1 MTIQDSASQHS
12 ARHELSS
19 AESRLLEQISLDQPW
34 SLVERFSGMHRW
46 RPEDVN
52 TAAEEIAGRLRKLGV
67 PVEVH
72 QPEIFLSIP
81 ISAQVES
88 GGKVWKGKAPSSC
101 LPTPQGLSGEL
112 VYLPANQK
120 ALRSYTKN
128 VAELFGQSA
137 ADMASVIERIR
148 GRILITEG
156 FGNPALTKIVEEW
169 GGIGLIAINPGVD
182 THWGTCTTVWGI
194 AGSGRFAA
202 PAGDPRR
209 RRLEAGRPRVEGAG
223 CIGRFGHACAPR
235 CWRAG
240 LRSRSPS

>member
-1 MTIQDSASQHS
+1 MTIQDSARQHT
-12 ARHELSS
+12 ARQDLSS
-19 AESRLLEQISLDQPW
+19 AESTLLEQISLDQPW
-34 SLVERFSGMHRW
+34 SLVERFSGMPRW

-52 TAAEEIAGRLRKLGV
+52 TAADEIAGRLRKLGV

-81 ISAQVES
+81 ISAQVEA

-148 GRILITEG
+148 GRILHHRG
-156 FGNPALTKIVEEW
+156 LRQPGAHQDRRGMGRHRAHRHQPRRRHAL
-169 GGIGLIAINPGVD
+169 GHLHDRLGL
-182 THWGTCTTVWGI
+182 

-202 PAGDPRR
+202 PAGDPRG
-209 RRLEAGRPRVEGAG
+209 RRLEAGRPGVEGAG
-223 CIGRFGHACAPR
+223 RIGRLGHAPHRDAGGLV
-235 CWRAG
+235 RAVD
-240 LRSRSPS
+240 SRS

>member
-1 MTIQDSASQHS
+1 MTIQDT
-12 ARHELSS
+12 ARHDRSS

-34 SLVERFSGMHRW
+34 SLVERFSGMPRW

-72 QPEIFLSIP
+72 QPKIFLSIP
-81 ISAQVES
+81 ISAQVEAS
-88 GGKVWKGKAPSSC
+88 GKVWKGKAPSSC

-182 THWGTCTTVWGI
+182 THWGTCTTVWG
-194 AGSGRFAA
+194 S
-202 PAGDPRR
+202 PDLDDLPRR
-209 RRLEAGRPRVEGAG
+209 PVIPVVAVSKPV
-223 CIGRFGHACAPR
+223 GHELKALAASGGSSRCAPK

-240 LRSRSPS
+240 LRSRFPS